1 MKIRLARCWRVG
13 RRVVCGSDDALPTV
27 SAAISLRGCGSGT
40 RQVRCLGNWRRLG
53 GLFRLRSVHVPV
65 TETGSG
71 AAPLCHPAGTGR
83 VPPRGAGLCVAVPV
97 IPEVREAGR
106 EPTGVGR
113 GRLRRRPS
121 ARSGSRV
128 NPVQRGGTLEPAART
143 PQSGRRVPCRSGRFC
158 LPLTF
163 REVRTAAAVACG
175 ASAVR
180 WVRLSREKA
189 RTIRSCRD
197 GDTCA
202 PATCAHFAV
211 NQSQQEIGFMTW

>member
-1 MKIRLARCWRVG
+1 ME
-13 RRVVCGSDDALPTV
+13 DF
-27 SAAISLRGCGSGT
+27 SGYEAST
-40 RQVRCLGNWRRLG
+40 S
-53 GLFRLRSVHVPV
+53 RSRKP
-65 TETGSG
+65 
-71 AAPLCHPAGTGR
+71 GR
-83 VPPRGAGLCVAVPV
+83 VQHLFVILPGPGASHQGGQGSVSVPV

-189 RTIRSCRD
+189 RTIRSCSD

>member
-1 MKIRLARCWRVG
+1 METLGQVKIRLARCWRVG

-53 GLFRLRSVHVPV
+53 GLFRLRSVHIPV

-83 VPPRGAGLCVAVPV
+83 VPPRGAGLCVSVPV

-113 GRLRRRPS
+113 GRLRRRALREERLQSKSGAARRDARARGTDAAVRAPCAVSLWPVLPS
-121 ARSGSRV
+121 ADFQGSENSSGGGVRSICCALG
-128 NPVQRGGTLEPAART
+128 PV
-143 PQSGRRVPCRSGRFC
+143 VP
-158 LPLTF
+158 
-163 REVRTAAAVACG
+163 
-175 ASAVR
+175 
-180 WVRLSREKA
+180 
-189 RTIRSCRD
+189 
-197 GDTCA
+197 
-202 PATCAHFAV
+202 
-211 NQSQQEIGFMTW
+211 

>member
-83 VPPRGAGLCVAVPV
+83 VPPRGAGLCVGPCDPGGEGSREGADRRGARPASAPALREERLQSKSGAARRDARARGTDAAVRAPCAVSLWPV
-97 IPEVREAGR
+97 
-106 EPTGVGR
+106 
-113 GRLRRRPS
+113 LPS
-121 ARSGSRV
+121 ADFQGSENSSGGGVRSICCALG
-128 NPVQRGGTLEPAART
+128 PV
-143 PQSGRRVPCRSGRFC
+143 VP
-158 LPLTF
+158 
-163 REVRTAAAVACG
+163 
-175 ASAVR
+175 
-180 WVRLSREKA
+180 
-189 RTIRSCRD
+189 
-197 GDTCA
+197 
-202 PATCAHFAV
+202 
-211 NQSQQEIGFMTW
+211 